1 MHEAL
6 HLLACT
12 VAAGPQPA
20 RRSMFVHDWVCVC
33 VCACTC
39 VLFKFFSAQVARA
52 WGCNRQ
58 WGNCRSRRRFVFFRA
73 LACQGPKSWQGQAS
87 LDRSHLLGSA
97 DGSFYRVGFRRRP
110 VRSIALE
117 GASPGSASL
126 RSLFGNVT
134 LCRRSLWRGLR
145 SVEYSMAA
153 SARHSTSDSMLDA
166 NLSASVVISIKTER
180 IMKLMRCI
188 MLVTRGYRPAAA
200 MECGALVASYVQHSL
215 RHARL
220 ARPACDVPS
229 LRTFRFAPRRN
240 VAPVV

>member
-1 MHEAL
+1 M
-6 HLLACT
+6 
-12 VAAGPQPA
+12 
-20 RRSMFVHDWVCVC
+20 
-33 VCACTC
+33 
-39 VLFKFFSAQVARA
+39 
-52 WGCNRQ
+52 
-58 WGNCRSRRRFVFFRA
+58 
-73 LACQGPKSWQGQAS
+73 
-87 LDRSHLLGSA
+87 DRSHLLGSV
-97 DGSFYRVGFRRRP
+97 DGSFDRVGFRRRP

-126 RSLFGNVT
+126 RSQGLFGNVT

-153 SARHSTSDSMLDA
+153 SARHSTSETMLDA

-180 IMKLMRCI
+180 IMKLMRGI
-188 MLVTRGYRPAAA
+188 IVTRGYRPAAA

-240 VAPVV
+240 VAPAF